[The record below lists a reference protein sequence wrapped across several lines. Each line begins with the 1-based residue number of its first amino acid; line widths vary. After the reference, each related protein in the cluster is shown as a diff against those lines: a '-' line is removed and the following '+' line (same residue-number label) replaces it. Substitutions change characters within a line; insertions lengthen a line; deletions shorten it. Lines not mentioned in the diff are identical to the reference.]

1 MHLSELTAAAALLAD
16 RASGAIVNT
25 IYRSCNGTLIKIY
38 GASGGLEG
46 IFFSTGAR
54 NFFPVTNIAAF
65 PRDPIT
71 NLEEGLRKYIGGRR
85 FTGAALDS
93 ACGRVVRLSFGELT
107 LIVPL
112 FSGKAVHIVDTA
124 GTVVWCEHPD
134 TALTPLAEPLRD
146 LPPRVA
152 DPTEWQTLFLA
163 EAHKK
168 REEERQRRIEKE
180 KKGLRERIA
189 KMSAEKEKAT
199 ARAAGHREKA
209 ELIKA
214 WIYTLPAQERRT
226 AVTLTGFDGTDATIP
241 LDPART
247 IAENMNDLFAESK
260 RIGRGLLTLNTRI
273 AEVERTIAALDEMP
287 VAETPGV
294 RRPAADVPRR
304 IVAGAVPGRHLPCRR
319 FRSVSGRLFLVGK
332 SAADNDELTFKVSSP
347 HDLWFHARDH
357 AGSHVILRK
366 GKGEVATEEE
376 VFLGCCLAL
385 YYSKARNGMEGE
397 VWFSERKFVQKKKG
411 MPPGM
416 VLLTQGK
423 PKYIRADQ
431 SFFAKLSR
439 EDGQ

>member
-1 MHLSELTAAAALLAD
+1 MHLSELSAVCGLLSTQAA
-16 RASGAIVNT
+16 GAIVNT
-25 IYRSCNGTLIKIY
+25 VHRSCNGTLIKLY
-38 GASGGLEG
+38 GAAGGLEG

-54 NFFPVTNIAAF
+54 NFFPVTDISAF

-71 NLEEGLRKYIGGRR
+71 NLEEGLRKYVGGRK
-85 FTGAALDS
+85 FTGAALD
-93 ACGRVVRLSFGELT
+93 AARGRVVRLFFGELT
-107 LIVPL
+107 LVVP
-112 FSGKAVHIVDTA
+112 FFGGKAVHIVDAA
-124 GTVVWCEHPD
+124 GTVVWSEHPD
-134 TALTPLAEPLRD
+134 IELPPLAEPLRD

-152 DPTEWQTLFLA
+152 DPLAWQALFLA
-163 EAHKK
+163 ETARK
-168 REEERQRRIEKE
+168 REEERLRRIEKE

-199 ARAAGHREKA
+199 ARAAGHRATA

-214 WIYTLPAQERRT
+214 WIYTLPAQERRN
-226 AVTLTGFDGTDATIP
+226 AVTLTGSDGTDATIP
-241 LDPART
+241 LDPAKT

-260 RIGRGLLTLNTRI
+260 RIGRGLATLDTRI
-273 AEVERTIAALDEMP
+273 AEAERIIAALDETAP
-287 VAETPGV
+287 AETRGT
-294 RRPAADVPRR
+294 RRPAADMPRR
-304 IVAGAVPGRHLPCRR
+304 IAGAVPGRHLPCRR
-319 FRSVSGRLFLVGK
+319 FRSASGRLFLVGK

-366 GKGEVATEEE
+366 GKGEIATEEE

-385 YYSKARNGMEGE
+385 FYSKARNGMEGE

-431 SFFAKLSR
+431 SFFAKLQR
-439 EDGQ
+439 EDGV